1 MFSDLYVS
9 IAVLYMYIC
18 TYRLTDV
25 SGVSPALRRAATVR
39 DRVMNKVR
47 VRIIVSVRVSLI
59 RGGGFR
65 RRLKPVFGGL
75 LQWRGSSEWRF

>member
-1 MFSDLYVS
+1 
-9 IAVLYMYIC
+9 MYIC

-59 RGGGFR
+59 RGGGF
-65 RRLKPVFGGL
+65 VVV
-75 LQWRGSSEWRF
+75 